1 MGRPLPG
8 DIQDEQG
15 RHTSSDRSG
24 TPGVPNDCRN
34 EPTEGSAMPRVTFAR
49 DYDWQIP
56 GKRGMIAFKAG
67 WSGLVTTPQAEAARA
82 AGVLRKETP
91 RGRK

>member
-1 MGRPLPG
+1 
-8 DIQDEQG
+8 
-15 RHTSSDRSG
+15 
-24 TPGVPNDCRN
+24 
-34 EPTEGSAMPRVTFAR
+34 MPRVTFAH

-82 AGVLRKETP
+82 AGVLVQPQPKKAP
-91 RGRK
+91 RR